1 MKLFLK
7 RDGGGFLVLDKSG
20 HEKYTVSVLSGTK
33 QKITVEAPDHTILST
48 IANKNMVLRYFSI
61 KCSGRLYVLV
71 PCMGERFAFVIYG
84 STYRFAGSIADGCF
98 SLFDVDT
105 SPIMTQKKCWCRFGD
120 GYELNLYN
128 DEQEIFAL
136 SVAVCA
142 AMYVSSSDEA
152 PVPT

>member
-84 STYRFAGSIADGCF
+84 ASALLLVTVFYHDQAGERDF
-98 SLFDVDT
+98 T
-105 SPIMTQKKCWCRFGD
+105 PIYIVLVF
-120 GYELNLYN
+120 
-128 DEQEIFAL
+128 IFQ
-136 SVAVCA
+136 
-142 AMYVSSSDEA
+142 
-152 PVPT
+152 